1 MPYVHIQ
8 VTDEGVTAAQKA
20 QLIQGATDLLV
31 QVLNKQPSTTFVLI
45 EEVNTDNWGVAGEP
59 VTVLRQ
65 REKQQAGS

>member
-8 VTDEGVTAAQKA
+8 VTDEEVTAAQKA

-31 QVLNKQPSTTFVLI
+31 QVLNKQPSTTFVVI

-59 VTVLRQ
+59 VTLLRQ
-65 REKQQAGS
+65 REKQQIGL